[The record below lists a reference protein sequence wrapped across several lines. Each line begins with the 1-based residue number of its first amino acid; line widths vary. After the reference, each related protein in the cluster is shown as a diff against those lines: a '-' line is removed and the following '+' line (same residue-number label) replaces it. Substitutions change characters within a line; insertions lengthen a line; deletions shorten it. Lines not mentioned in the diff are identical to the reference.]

1 MYSKST
7 DIHIGVI
14 LANYKFSNDVTKF
27 KGSNG

>member
-7 DIHIGVI
+7 GVHIGVI
-14 LANYKFSNDVTKF
+14 LANCKFSNDTTKF